1 MTWPAISVL
10 ALGAFAFKALGV
22 SWSPPRNIG
31 RYASLIPAALFAG
44 IIVALTFEAD
54 GRSRRRGRC
63 RLAQT
68 VVRRSRDPGDDR
80 HGRCPSTGVK
90 VSGFRGFFSAFF

>member
-1 MTWPAISVL
+1 MTWPAIIVL

-54 GRSRRRGRC
+54 GNLVFDARVAGAGVAAVAAWRKQSFVVVVI
-63 RLAQT
+63 LAMIVT
-68 VVRRSRDPGDDR
+68 AGVR
-80 HGRCPSTGVK
+80 
-90 VSGFRGFFSAFF
+90 ALA

>member
-1 MTWPAISVL
+1 MTWPAIIVL

-54 GRSRRRGRC
+54 GNLVFDARVAGAAVAAVAAWRKQSFVVVVI
-63 RLAQT
+63 LAMIVT
-68 VVRRSRDPGDDR
+68 AGVR
-80 HGRCPSTGVK
+80 
-90 VSGFRGFFSAFF
+90 ALA